1 MCVVCVFVRACERV
15 CPAVSVC
22 GVCGHVHMYVC
33 MSVLCDVGAQR
44 VCVCVS
50 VSAGMGVSVRMSACV

>member
-1 MCVVCVFVRACERV
+1 MCVVCVFVRACVRV

-33 MSVLCDVGAQR
+33 MSVLCDVCAQR

-50 VSAGMGVSVRMSACV
+50 VSGGMA